1 MGDTMK
7 RWQLTR
13 LGREQLERVD
23 APIPAP
29 GPGEILVRVDA
40 VALNYRDKLMI
51 DDGMGLALG
60 LPFTPGSDLAGE
72 VVATGPGVTRFAAGA
87 RVISTFWTDWVDGRV
102 SRHGAALG
110 GPLPGVLAEYVV
122 LGENGAVAAPA
133 SLTAVE
139 ASTLPCAGLTAWTAL
154 VEEGRLRPGDTV
166 LVQGTGGVAL
176 FGLQIAAALGARVIV
191 TSGSDAKLARALS
204 LGAAHGIN
212 RSTTPDWE
220 RAVLNV
226 TGGRGVD
233 QVLELVGGDNLGRS
247 VNALAEGGRVSVIGM
262 LAGIDLSASFYS
274 LVLRRA
280 TIQGIGV
287 GHRRALA
294 DLVRAVDA
302 LGIRPVIDS
311 EYAFSELPA
320 ALARLDAGPFGK
332 VVLRLRD

>member
-220 RAVLNV
+220 RAVLDV
-226 TGGRGVD
+226 TGERGVD

-247 VNALAEGGRVSVIGM
+247 VNVLAEGGRVSVVGM
-262 LAGIDLSASFYS
+262 LAGTDLSASFYS
-274 LVLRRA
+274 LVQRRA

-294 DLVRAVDA
+294 GLVRAVDA

-311 EYAFSELPA
+311 EYAFAELPA